1 MTTKRWTRTCASAAA
16 LSFALAGV
24 AAAQTPGGAP
34 TGPTAAASG
43 GATSSTTLADIVV
56 TAQKREQNLQNVPIV
71 VTVAGAQLLQDAGVR
86 DIKDLTVLTP
96 GLLVT
101 STASEASTTARIRGI
116 GTVGDNP
123 GLESSV
129 GVVIDGVYRP
139 RNGVGFGDLGE
150 LSRVEVLKGP
160 QGTVF
165 GKNTSAGVINI
176 LTAQPSFKF
185 GANAEFTTGNYG
197 EIGGSAAVTGPL
209 IADKLAGSLF
219 FAQRTRDGFSD
230 VDVGKGPRNVT
241 DDFNRNF
248 YTVRGQLYYTPTEAL
263 NARLI
268 LDYSRRSEDCCVGQQ
283 IVDGPT
289 APLVSALAAP
299 GSGLLNPPNP
309 FRRLSFANRGS
320 GQAIQDGGASLEI
333 NYTLPNLGG
342 AKLTSITAARDWQ
355 IIRGE
360 DSDFTGADILY
371 RPQNGDQQTQFQQFS
386 QELRLGG
393 SYDKLDYTIG
403 VFYAHEL
410 LKQNTT
416 LLFGNDYPAFAG
428 TLLTAGFPA
437 GTSAGTLAAVRGIV
451 NLSQPGTG
459 QKDVFKQDD
468 ETFAIFTNNT
478 YHLTDKID
486 LTGGIRYTT
495 DDKSM
500 SARYSNTDGGRSCAA
515 VNNPASQL
523 FALASTLCQSA
534 NFANPLFDGVA
545 NDRTHS
551 ETAVTGTGKISYRF
565 SPEYLTYFSY
575 SRGYKSG
582 GFNIDRV
589 VQQVTPRTATSLGS
603 QYIPLLDT
611 SFPGEFADSY
621 ELGLKTTLLD
631 RKLLLNGALFYQEFS
646 NFQLNAFNG
655 LYFTVISVP
664 LVKSAGADFDVLWR
678 PMRGLTV
685 QGGLTY
691 ANTRYPASDASVLGS
706 NPVQFPGTYRLSG
719 SRLSLA
725 PLVSLS
731 TSVTYERPVTDDL
744 LARFNVGLKFNTGYN
759 TGSDL
764 NPVKQQGD
772 YAVVDARIGI
782 GPRDK
787 RWSVELW
794 SQNLFDEGYYQVVYD
809 APFQTGSYDAFLG
822 QPRTFGVTLRARY

>member
-1 MTTKRWTRTCASAAA
+1 MTTKRWTRTCASAAV

-24 AAAQTPGGAP
+24 ASAQTPSGAP

-43 GATSSTTLADIVV
+43 GTTSSTTLSDIVV
-56 TAQKREQNLQNVPIV
+56 TAQKREQSLQDVPIV
-71 VTVAGAQLLQDAGVR
+71 VTVAGAQLLQDSGVR

-101 STASEASTTARIRGI
+101 STSSEASTTARIRGI

-160 QGTVF
+160 QGTLF

-176 LTAQPSFKF
+176 LTAQPSFRF
-185 GANAEFTTGNYG
+185 GANAEFTAGAYG
-197 EIGGSAAVTGPL
+197 EVGGSAAVTGPL

-241 DDFNRNF
+241 EDFNRNF
-248 YTVRGQLYYTPTEAL
+248 YTVRGQLFYTPTDSL
-263 NARLI
+263 SARLI

-283 IVDGPT
+283 IIDGPT
-289 APLVSALAAP
+289 APLIRALAAP
-299 GSGLLNPPNP
+299 SQGLLIPPDP
-309 FRRLSFANRGS
+309 LRRLSFANRSS

-333 NYTLPNLGG
+333 NYKVPGLDG
-342 AKLTSITAARDWQ
+342 AKLTSVTAVRDWQ
-355 IIRGE
+355 FIQGQ
-360 DSDFTGADILY
+360 DADFTSADIIY

-393 SYDKLDYTIG
+393 AYGKLEYTVG

-416 LLFGNDYPAFAG
+416 LLFGNDFGTYAG
-428 TLLTAGFPA
+428 ALLTAGFPA
-437 GTSAGTLAAVRGIV
+437 GTPAATLAAVRGIA
-451 NLSQPGTG
+451 NLSKGGQG
-459 QKDVFKQDD
+459 QKDLFKQDD

-486 LTGGIRYTT
+486 LTAGLRYTT
-495 DDKSM
+495 DDKSL
-500 SARYSNTDGGRSCAA
+500 SARYSNTDGGPSCAA
-515 VNNPASQL
+515 VNNPASLL
-523 FALASTLCQSA
+523 FALAPTLCQSA
-534 NFANPLFDGVA
+534 AFANPRFNGLS
-545 NDRTHS
+545 NDRSRS
-551 ETAVTGTGKISYRF
+551 EDAVTGTAKISYRF
-565 SPEYLTYFSY
+565 NPQYLSYVSY

-582 GFNIDRV
+582 GYNLDRV
-589 VQQVTPRTATSLGS
+589 VARDATG
-603 QYIPLLDT
+603 YAPVLDT

-655 LYFTVISVP
+655 LYFTVLSVP
-664 LVKSAGADFDVLWR
+664 LVKSAGADVDVLWR

-691 ANTRYPASDASVLGS
+691 ANTRYPISDNTVLVAPS
-706 NPVQFPGTYRLSG
+706 LLPGQ
-719 SRLSLA
+719 RLSLA

-744 LARFNVGLKFNTGYN
+744 LARFNVGLKFNTDYN

-764 NPVKQQGD
+764 NPVKRQGD

-787 RWSVELW
+787 RWSAELW

-809 APFQTGSYDAFLG
+809 APFQAGSYQAFLG
-822 QPRTFGVTLRARY
+822 QPRTSGVTLRARY